1 MITRRKRRP
10 RFGGERAHQ
19 NVGDDL
25 LCAKLLGERHVVRR
39 HEHGA
44 VVGDAHEGHAREGHH
59 VERHQAAAA
68 GPDREKALGA
78 PVADRRENG
87 VFGHVGAAGTVGQR
101 GAHAGLDPEEEFGR
115 LGLRGAARE
124 HERGGQRRKAPERSG
139 RHRGRSSLYVFR
151 LVMRRVAGASRK
163 AKRTPAESTR
173 PKLRTAGVSLSTRM
187 PSERSVLPS
196 ATAIA

>member
-1 MITRRKRRP
+1 MLASLGPRGPSAIREALDFGAVAVDERSRFFLNPEMITRRKRRP

-101 GAHAGLDPEEEFGR
+101 GAHAGLDPEEEFGDS
-115 LGLRGAARE
+115 GSVAQPVSMSAAANAARPLKE
-124 HERGGQRRKAPERSG
+124 ADVIVDAPPC
-139 RHRGRSSLYVFR
+139 
-151 LVMRRVAGASRK
+151 MC
-163 AKRTPAESTR
+163 
-173 PKLRTAGVSLSTRM
+173 
-187 PSERSVLPS
+187 SVL
-196 ATAIA
+196 